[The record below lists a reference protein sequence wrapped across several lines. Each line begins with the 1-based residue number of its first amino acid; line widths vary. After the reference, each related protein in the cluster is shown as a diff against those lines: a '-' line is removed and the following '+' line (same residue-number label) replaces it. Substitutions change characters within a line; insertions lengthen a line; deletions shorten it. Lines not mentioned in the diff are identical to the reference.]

1 MKNHRNQL
9 KHNQIHKGYPSF
21 AENVVFRNANF
32 ENNNIVFRILKMHAF
47 ADKGYPLWIPM
58 IFNEFHYV
66 LIEKRNIWLRNH
78 LNFNGI

>member
-1 MKNHRNQL
+1 MFFTFFYKKVFFKFHWCLNHFVIVEDVFLMKNHRNQL

-47 ADKGYPLWIPM
+47 ADKGYPL
-58 IFNEFHYV
+58 
-66 LIEKRNIWLRNH
+66 
-78 LNFNGI
+78 